1 MSAVLKLIDRQAA
14 MWGIK
19 DRLGNAHERP
29 GRLVRDGVAYGPC
42 LLFSREYASGGGLI
56 ARQTG
61 ARLGWSVYD
70 GEIVDEIARVEH
82 ERRRLVESVDER
94 VRSYWEQTWQQVLTS
109 AQPADATYLH
119 GLRQVVMSLGYHGD
133 VVIVGRGAQHLL
145 PSPCAV
151 RVRVVAPLAQRVARM
166 TENEGVPEARA
177 RAKIR
182 EIDAARSAFIW
193 RTFKQNANSPLNY
206 DLLINTAEVGILAA
220 TDIVLAAV
228 SAKLGVTPDRP
239 LTTP

>member
-19 DRLGNAHERP
+19 DRLGSAHERP
-29 GRLVRDGVAYGPC
+29 GRLVQNGVAYGPC
-42 LLFSREYASGGGLI
+42 LLISRECASGGGLI
-56 ARQTG
+56 AREAGT
-61 ARLGWSVYD
+61 RLGWTVYD

-94 VRSYWEQTWQQVLTS
+94 ARSYWEQTWQQVLTS

-119 GLRQVVMSLGYHGD
+119 GLRQVVMSLGHHGD

-145 PSPCAV
+145 PSACAL

-166 TENEGVPEARA
+166 AGHEGIPEAQA
-177 RAKIR
+177 RTRMR
-182 EIDAARSAFIW
+182 EIDAARSTFIW
-193 RTFKQNANSPLNY
+193 KTFKQHSDSPLNY
-206 DLLINTAEVGILAA
+206 DLVIDTAEIGLLQAA
-220 TDIVLAAV
+220 DIVLAAV
-228 SAKLGVTPDRP
+228 AAKLGVTLQRHSTAP
-239 LTTP
+239 